1 MRKICDATRF
11 TLIELLTVIAIIAL
25 IAGLLFPVMGKV
37 RQKARLAECM
47 NNLRQAGIAFSAY
60 LSESQ
65 SIFPVAAMK
74 PTVNTTEPRI
84 SDVLSPYAGDSD
96 KIFRCPSDT
105 KPENAYSGNTED
117 ETFFEVE
124 GSSYEYASML
134 GGRKLGTER
143 RGNMSS
149 AKRVVMFDFECFHSE
164 SSIFSVSQ
172 DESGTDDISV
182 ANKGGAKNYLFA
194 DWHVSDKF
202 D

>member
-1 MRKICDATRF
+1 MRKISAAMSF

-25 IAGLLFPVMGKV
+25 IAGLLFPVMNKV

-47 NNLRQAGIAFSAY
+47 NNLRQVGIAFSSY
-60 LSESQ
+60 ISESQ
-65 SIFPVAAMK
+65 SVFPIAAMK

-96 KIFRCPSDT
+96 KIFRCPADT
-105 KPENAYSGNTED
+105 KPESSYSGNTESG
-117 ETFFEVE
+117 TFYEAE
-124 GSSYEYASML
+124 GCSYEYASML
-134 GGRKLGTER
+134 GGCKLGTEK

-149 AKRVVMFDFECFHSE
+149 AKRVVMFDFECFHRE

-182 ANKGGAKNYLFA
+182 ASKGGAKNYLFA